1 MSTNKAAVMFLEH
14 VSVHVCQLN
23 RSTRFASQRCCRFLA
38 EADAHPTLMAS
49 TRKTSRPACDI
60 FGDFSNVSLEDS
72 KMEEIRNL
80 KLSRGLT
87 KIAPGHS
94 RFLKRDQPTREKHLF
109 PKENAVLGRGPWLS
123 SGRPPT
129 TASKLR
135 AHAALTKLAQIETR
149 IMNRK
154 VQRDLSDIDSA
165 PKTSEDCLPRRADE
179 ASPGGVAE
187 LSLQNTDKTPQKQ
200 AREIPVTKSGV
211 PSGKVSRFLKKK
223 GPPLENISP
232 EACFGKDR
240 NLQTS
245 KEKEPI
251 RKLDSLD
258 SDEEEVGSLM
268 ESSREKETYTNQGF
282 TSTKVSD
289 TEPIKLFSDQIPTR
303 LRVLSL
309 PSEELSSP
317 NSLQTLPLP
326 TSQSADGTLCSVR
339 SRTHSPQTHVSG
351 DADSRV
357 ASLSITGTCSR
368 NVPSAMGHSGRLSL
382 PRRSEAGSL
391 DELPSEAT
399 DDSLDERKRP
409 ASQPPALT
417 AGLEG
422 PLLVASS
429 CPPSS
434 RGSLQGGRE
443 AARSDFRINILSLDD
458 LAPAASEKSDLEQ
471 KKEGQREKASS
482 KSPQARDAPT
492 AGEVSEHLSLPSA
505 FSARP
510 EGVSSLQPT
519 FQEPTAGP
527 VSSTYS
533 EDFEKSPSPT
543 ASEPLAHSEESPG
556 RMLEAL
562 SEFSG
567 SLKTD
572 LLPAT
577 PKSRKKRLRDIT
589 GVMAKEAAVQTLDPA
604 FTDQWTEAA
613 GVAAIRPALGGSY
626 VDPAPIASHVVS
638 ADAIEGN
645 RPAQWVLVVKWT
657 HFTCDFLPALGGVAP
672 PFVLGSRN
680 LLVGFSQLWAT
691 ATVPRILHDTLSVQ
705 EPLNPWWFSPEDTQ
719 PVLSSSQLGGHG
731 PFFLASRGE
740 SWGPGE
746 AQPGLGQEEAY
757 SPAVFALHDL
767 LKQQLSLTQQFVEAS
782 QHLHASLLQ
791 SLDRDSFHYHTLE
804 ETKEV
809 MTLPG
814 RWGVGLGG
822 WRSAR
827 TAGTRQSLVTF
838 VLADGTLFSP
848 CPRQELVRGR
858 ALSANPAGLK
868 LAQLCVTSDQP

>member
-1 MSTNKAAVMFLEH
+1 
-14 VSVHVCQLN
+14 
-23 RSTRFASQRCCRFLA
+23 
-38 EADAHPTLMAS
+38 MAS

-399 DDSLDERKRP
+399 DDSLD
-409 ASQPPALT
+409 
-417 AGLEG
+417 
-422 PLLVASS
+422 
-429 CPPSS
+429 
-434 RGSLQGGRE
+434 
-443 AARSDFRINILSLDD
+443 DFRINILSLDD

-638 ADAIEGN
+638 ADAIE
-645 RPAQWVLVVKWT
+645 VLT
-657 HFTCDFLPALGGVAP
+657 
-672 PFVLGSRN
+672 
-680 LLVGFSQLWAT
+680 
-691 ATVPRILHDTLSVQ
+691 
-705 EPLNPWWFSPEDTQ
+705 
-719 PVLSSSQLGGHG
+719 
-731 PFFLASRGE
+731 
-740 SWGPGE
+740 
-746 AQPGLGQEEAY
+746 AY

-804 ETKEV
+804 ETKEYIRHHRPAPLTMEDALEEV
-809 MTLPG
+809 EE
-814 RWGVGLGG
+814 
-822 WRSAR
+822 
-827 TAGTRQSLVTF
+827 
-838 VLADGTLFSP
+838 
-848 CPRQELVRGR
+848 EL
-858 ALSANPAGLK
+858 
-868 LAQLCVTSDQP
+868 